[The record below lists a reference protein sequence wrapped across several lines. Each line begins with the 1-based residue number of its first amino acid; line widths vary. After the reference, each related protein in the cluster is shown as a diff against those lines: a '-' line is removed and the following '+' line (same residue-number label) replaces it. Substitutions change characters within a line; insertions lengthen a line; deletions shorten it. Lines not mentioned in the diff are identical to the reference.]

1 VDILRIFAQLWQVQ
15 RNIFSFF
22 TSGPHVNLSHTAFSR
37 PTLPVCPIQQ
47 LSLIYSNSTIL
58 SLSVSKF
65 VTFKSKWNK
74 ICRLPNTQI
83 WTAVI
88 KLAGPIVRTIYGAGL
103 WPFACWDS
111 GFESR
116 WRHGCLSLVS
126 GMCCRVYF
134 SATGW
139 SLVQRSPTECGV
151 SECDLK
157 TSTMRRPMPNMAV
170 EPLGGE
176 GGYLWWLLLLFTL
189 GSSPYGPDAPR
200 RKGK

>member
-1 VDILRIFAQLWQVQ
+1 
-15 RNIFSFF
+15 
-22 TSGPHVNLSHTAFSR
+22 VN
-37 PTLPVCPIQQ
+37 
-47 LSLIYSNSTIL
+47 
-58 SLSVSKF
+58 
-65 VTFKSKWNK
+65 FKSKLNK
-74 ICRLPNTQI
+74 KCRHPNTQI

-103 WPFACWDS
+103 WPFTCWDS
-111 GFESR
+111 GFEFR

-139 SLVQRSPTECGV
+139 SIVQRSPNECGV

-170 EPLGGE
+170 EPLGGRGDIDDYCYYLHWVLALTVPMHL
-176 GGYLWWLLLLFTL
+176 GGGGNNARNILHWFGNQVYPWDSDL
-189 GSSPYGPDAPR
+189 SSSTVGRINY
-200 RKGK
+200 